1 MLRLPHN
8 KVAIIPIRDP
18 DKIGLLYV
26 PDIAK
31 ERTDQGIVKYVGPD
45 CQYVKIGD
53 YVAFSGYSGT
63 LFNIQDPERPNE
75 IVEDVIIIDE
85 NFIVAVMDDL
95 EDSDVPGLYFRSADG
110 EYFGATFEMAMH
122 LIGRMRGEQY
132 NFQIETPRPELSEYD
147 RK

>member
-1 MLRLPHN
+1 MLSLIGNR
-8 KVAIIPIRDP
+8 VAIIPIRDP

-31 ERTDQGIVKYVGPD
+31 ERTDQGIVKYIGPE
-45 CQYVKIGD
+45 CKYVKIGD

-63 LFNIQDPERPNE
+63 LFTIQDPERPNE

-85 NFIVAVMDDL
+85 TFINARMDDL
-95 EDSDVPGLYFRSADG
+95 EDSDVPGLFFRAADG
-110 EYFGATFEMAMH
+110 EHFPATYEMAMH

-132 NFQIETPRPELSEYD
+132 NFQIKTPLLRQEEYD
-147 RK
+147 TR